1 MTRRTK
7 GRGIMSYAANKM
19 SGFAETQL
27 DTARVEKVLV
37 AKPAKQPAD
46 RTKFTQDFM
55 RRYPKTIAYLAK

>member
-1 MTRRTK
+1 
-7 GRGIMSYAANKM
+7 MSYAANKV
-19 SGFAETQL
+19 SEFAETQL

-37 AKPAKQPAD
+37 AKPAKQPVD